1 MMKNSANIGFIG
13 AGNIAFALMRGLIK
27 SGYDNEKIYVSDIS
41 YPKLNACAKD
51 LNIRKCANNTELLHI
66 SDIIIFAVKP
76 DQIPAVCTQLK
87 PQLKNTSK
95 TKLIVSVAAGIK
107 TKSIHH
113 LLGDDTI
120 AIVRLM
126 PNTPACIGK
135 SATGAYANALVSEI
149 QKKQI
154 EEILTSIG
162 IYIWV
167 QKESLLDVIT
177 AAFGSGPAYFFYV
190 LEIITKATTA
200 LGLDEKSAYKLS
212 VQTALGSI
220 LMAQN
225 QMEKNQYECE
235 SLRAEVTSPNGTTAT
250 AMEAL
255 KTKNFAKTLT
265 DALNAACAR
274 AKSLNAQ

>member
-1 MMKNSANIGFIG
+1 MMKNSVKIGFIG

-27 SGYDNEKIYVSDIS
+27 SGYDSKKIYASDINHIQLEVCTKS
-41 YPKLNACAKD
+41 
-51 LNIRKCANNTELLHI
+51 LNIKKCVSNVELLCV

-76 DQIPAVCTQLK
+76 NQIPTLCAQLK
-87 PQLKNTSK
+87 SELKNTSQ
-95 TKLIVSVAAGIK
+95 TKLIVSIAVGIK
-107 TKSIHH
+107 IESIHR
-113 LLGDDTI
+113 LLGDKI

-126 PNTPACIGK
+126 PNTPARIEK
-135 SATGAYANALVSEI
+135 SATGAYANALVTNA

-154 EEILTSIG
+154 EQILASIG

-167 QKESLLDVIT
+167 KEESLLDVVT

-190 LEIITKATTA
+190 LEIITKTATA
-200 LGLDEKSAYKLS
+200 LGLDEKNAYKLS

-225 QMEKNQYECE
+225 QIKENKYECE
-235 SLRAEVTSPNGTTAT
+235 SLRAAVTSPNGTTA
-250 AMEAL
+250 AAIEIL

-265 DALNAACAR
+265 DAINAAYAQ
-274 AKSLNAQ
+274 AKSLNTQ